1 MHTGI
6 EGWETNFGRGSFFDA
21 DSNGMHLLV
30 QDMGGATEHLSL
42 SPDIERELLPAG
54 RGIQLEAT

>member
-1 MHTGI
+1 VHTGI

-54 RGIQLEAT
+54 RGI